1 MDWSPFDIIYED
13 ESLVAM
19 NKPCHILV
27 HPTKISEDTVSVL
40 PLLEQ
45 QLDMRLFPIH
55 RLDRPTSGVL
65 LFAKSSAAAAH
76 LSEQFRKQDVEKVY
90 LAIVRGYVE
99 EQAVVDYA
107 IGDPDDKSKP
117 KRDAVTHYSR
127 LAQSEVPYAI
137 NKYPQSRFSFVKAMP
152 KTGRR
157 HQIRRHFAH
166 LRHPIMG
173 DKRHGDIKYNKFFL
187 KKWGWNRLFL
197 HAYSLSFLHPN
208 NHQLIHLEASLNQD
222 FVAALERLL
231 LNKGL
236 EKMEKI

>member
-1 MDWSPFDIIYED
+1 LDWSSFDIIYED
-13 ESLVAM
+13 ESLVAI

-27 HPTKISEDTVSVL
+27 HPTKISEDTVFVL

-45 QLDMRLFPIH
+45 QLGMRLFPIH

-76 LSEQFRKQDVEKVY
+76 LSEQFREQRIEKVY

-107 IGDPDDKSKP
+107 IGDHDDKTKP
-117 KRDAVTHYSR
+117 KRDAVTHYIR

-166 LRHPIMG
+166 LRHPIIG

-187 KKWGWNRLFL
+187 KEQGWNRLFL
-197 HAYSLSFLHPN
+197 HAYTLSFLQPDN
-208 NHQLIHLEASLNQD
+208 DQTVYIEAPLNQD
-222 FVAALERLL
+222 FKAALELL
-231 LNKGL
+231 MLGEGL
-236 EKMEKI
+236 KKL